1 MTKTVDINLLT
12 KAGYST
18 PLCEV
23 DIQFAVQVNQLKFS
37 D

>member
-1 MTKTVDINLLT
+1 MIEGEMTNTVDINLLT

-23 DIQFAVQVNQLKFS
+23 DIQFAV
-37 D
+37 